1 VTLTRISKKDLN
13 AFRKKI
19 LKPLIEKGMKNHEIQ
34 AWLNADP
41 KNRAPM
47 LGGNPV
53 TIHQVIYN
61 ATRALKRNKAGKRAA
76 RPNQPGSAVPTTG
89 RLGLVSEV
97 LTLPGLSE
105 SKRIEIIR
113 ALIGGS

>member
-1 VTLTRISKKDLN
+1 MTLTRISRKDLK
-13 AFRKKI
+13 AFRSKV
-19 LKPLIEKGMKNHEIQ
+19 LKPLIEKGMKNNEIY

-47 LGGNPV
+47 FGGNPV
-53 TIHQVIYN
+53 TLHQVTFN
-61 ATRALKRNKAGKRAA
+61 ATRALRRTKAGKRAA
-76 RPNQPGSAVPTTG
+76 RPSQPGSAVPTTG

-113 ALIGGS
+113 ALIGAV